1 MELANK
7 VAVVTG
13 GGSGIGRAL
22 SRRFAA
28 AGAAGVVVA
37 DLAAAP
43 AQETA
48 AQITSAGGTALAV
61 ACDVGLEADVIALVD
76 QATAAFGRIDLF
88 CSNAGIGTGG
98 GVEASNTDWQQAWD
112 VNLMAHVYAA
122 RAVLP
127 QMLARGDGYL
137 LSTASAAGLLTN
149 LGAAPYTVTKHGA
162 VALAEWLAITHGDA
176 GIKVSCLCPQGV
188 RTPML
193 LGGLDQT
200 AGAVVAAGGELLEP
214 EQVAEAVI
222 AGLAAERFLILP
234 HPEVKTYLEHK
245 TADPDRWLKGMRKL
259 QARVIASLPGAAGR

>member
-1 MELANK
+1 MELAGK

-22 SRRFAA
+22 SRRFATERA
-28 AGAAGVVVA
+28 AAVVVA
-37 DLAAAP
+37 DLVAAP
-43 AQETA
+43 AIETA
-48 AQITSAGGTALAV
+48 AQITAAGGTALAV
-61 ACDVGLEADVIALVD
+61 RCDVAREADVVALVA
-76 QATAAFGRIDLF
+76 QATETFGRIDLF
-88 CSNAGIGTGG
+88 CSNAGIAVGG
-98 GVEASNTDWQQAWD
+98 GVDASNEDWQRSWE

-127 QMLARGDGYL
+127 QMLARGEGYL
-137 LSTASAAGLLTN
+137 LTTASAAGLLTN

-200 AGAVVAAGGELLEP
+200 AGAVVAAGGDLLEP
-214 EQVAEAVI
+214 EQVAEAVV
-222 AGLAAERFLILP
+222 AGLAAEQFLILP
-234 HPEVKTYLEHK
+234 HPEVATFLEHK
-245 TADPDRWLKGMRKL
+245 ATDPDRWLSGMRKL
-259 QARVIASLPGAAGR
+259 QRRVVESLPGAAAP